1 MNDVV
6 SFDTH
11 RFVKRLVATG
21 MDETTAEVLADE
33 HVNLLNSNL
42 ATKQNLKQTEAEL
55 TFKIE
60 KVRAELTVE
69 IEKVRTDLTV
79 EIRTIKAEL
88 LKWMIG
94 SMIALAG
101 LLITVIKFL

>member
-1 MNDVV
+1 MMKTMNDVV

-55 TFKIE
+55 IVQIGAMKS
-60 KVRAELTVE
+60 
-69 IEKVRTDLTV
+69 
-79 EIRTIKAEL
+79 EL
-88 LKWMIG
+88 LKWMIGWMTG

-101 LLITVIKFL
+101 LLISVIKFL